1 MKKKYKI
8 LVLTDLNKNANKTLK
23 SCVSISKI
31 VNADIDFLYIKKPTE
46 VVEKENQLAAMRA
59 INKDYLSTDK
69 KIKDLI
75 NPISENY
82 NVKINHTFTTG
93 NVKTEIEKYIDQN
106 KPDII
111 VLGKRK
117 SRILNFI
124 GDNITQIVL
133 NKHSGTVV
141 ITDFNKVLEPNNEL
155 SIGLFNT
162 AITSDEIIEKIIGS
176 TEKPLTSFKIVESL
190 TTSKEEQSLN
200 KKTVEYAFKKG
211 DNVIENVSNYLSKT
225 NINLL
230 CVNRARNI
238 SDSTKISITDMI
250 NSLDCSLILTT

>member
-8 LVLTDLNKNANKTLK
+8 LVLSDLNKNANSTLK

-31 VNADIDFLYIKKPTE
+31 VNADINLLYIKKPTD
-46 VVEKENQLAAMRA
+46 VVEKDNQLAAMRA
-59 INKDYLSTDK
+59 INKDYLSTEQ

-75 NPISENY
+75 NPISDNY
-82 NVKINHTFTTG
+82 NVKINHTFTIG
-93 NVKTEIEKYIDQN
+93 NVRTEIEKYIDQN

-111 VLGKRK
+111 VLGKRRPK
-117 SRILNFI
+117 LVNFI

-133 NKHSGTVV
+133 KKHKGTVV
-141 ITDFNKVLEPNNEL
+141 ITDFNKVLDPNKEL

-162 AITSDEIIEKIIGS
+162 TITSDEFIEKIIDS
-176 TEKPLTSFKIVESL
+176 THNPLTSFKIVENL

-211 DNVIENVSNYLSKT
+211 DNVIENISNYLSRT
-225 NINLL
+225 NVNLL
-230 CVNRARNI
+230 FVNRTKGI
-238 SDSTKISITDMI
+238 SDSAKISIKEMI
-250 NSLDCSLILTT
+250 DNLDCSLILTT